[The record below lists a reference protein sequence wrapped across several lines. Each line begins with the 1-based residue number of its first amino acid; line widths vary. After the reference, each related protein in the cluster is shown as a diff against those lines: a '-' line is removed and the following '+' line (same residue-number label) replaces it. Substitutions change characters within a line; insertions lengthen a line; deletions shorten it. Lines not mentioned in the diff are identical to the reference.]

1 MSVLKFI
8 EENILVLD
16 GASGTQMQ
24 KMGMPEGVCP
34 EAWAIENEDI
44 LRKIQREYVDAGSN
58 VVYTFT
64 FGANRFKLDEYGLD
78 HKVVEMNKKL
88 AKISKEAVGDKAYV
102 AGDLAP
108 TGQYI
113 EPLGVISFEDMIDNY
128 KEQVKGLLEGGVDF
142 FVIETMMDI
151 QEARAALIAVKESCN
166 LSVFVSMT
174 FQENHR
180 TLTGTDPVTAL
191 VTLQSLGADA
201 VGCNCSTGPEDMAK
215 IIKEMKPYAKVPLL
229 AKPNAGLPKL
239 INGKTVFDM
248 GSDEFSSYVDV
259 LVEAGANI
267 IGGCCGTTPVYIS
280 KIADKVKNIKVNN
293 VNEENERNKPNNC
306 SKSIITSIRDYVE
319 ISFNK
324 PLTIVG
330 ERINPTGKKQMQKQ
344 LKENNLEIVKNM
356 ALDQK
361 IKGAHILDINV
372 GMNGIDEKDT
382 MINVVK
388 ELSMIGELPLCID
401 SSKPEVIE
409 AALRIYP
416 GRALVNSISLEEEK
430 ISKLLPIAKKYGAMF
445 VLLPLSDS
453 GLPKNIEHKHDIIK
467 QIYNK
472 ALQLGFYKEDIV
484 VDGLVMTVSSKQE
497 GAMETLRT
505 IEWCTN
511 ELKVKTI
518 VGLSNVSFGLPQRK
532 YVNAAFLAM
541 AMGKGL
547 TMAIANPSEEL
558 LMSMKFASDVLVN
571 KDISSKEY
579 VKRFGN
585 QEEIREENKSGNKEG
600 NKPQD
605 ERKNN
610 GIYEAIIKGNK
621 DHIVELIKEKID
633 KGVLCDRIVEEM
645 MIPAITKVGDL
656 FEKQIYFLPQLIL
669 SAETMKKGFDYLEPL
684 LQEQKTNSKAKDKVI
699 LATVKGDIHD
709 IGKNIVGLMLK
720 NHGFEVIDLGKD
732 VSKEQI
738 CGSIKET
745 GAKIIGLSALMTTT
759 MVYMKEIIECIKQN
773 GLDVKVIIGGAVIT
787 ENYAKE
793 IGADGYS
800 KDANEAVKVVKSILS
815 DS

>member
-1 MSVLKFI
+1 MNILKFI
-8 EENILVLD
+8 GENILVLD

-34 EAWAIENEDI
+34 EKWAIENNEI
-44 LRKIQREYVDAGSN
+44 LKKIQREYVEAGSN

-64 FGANRFKLDEYGLD
+64 FGANKFKLDEYGLGD
-78 HKVVEMNKKL
+78 KVVEINKKL
-88 AKISKEAVGDKAYV
+88 AEISKEAVGNKAYV

-108 TGQYI
+108 TGHYI
-113 EPLGVISFEDMIDNY
+113 EPLGEISFEDMINNY
-128 KEQVKGLLEGGVDF
+128 KQQVKGLLEGGVDF

-151 QEARAALIAVKESCN
+151 QEARAALIAVKESCD

-201 VGCNCSTGPEDMAK
+201 VGCNCSSGPEGMVK

-248 GSDEFSSYVDV
+248 GPDEFGSYVDV
-259 LVEAGANI
+259 LVEAGVNI

-280 KIADKVKNIKVNN
+280 KIADKVKDIKVKKA
-293 VNEENERNKPNNC
+293 NKINNC
-306 SKSIITSIRDYVE
+306 SRSIITSIRDYVE
-319 ISFNK
+319 IEFNK

-344 LKENNLEIVKNM
+344 LKEENLEIIKNM

-372 GMNGIDEKDT
+372 GMNGIDEKTT
-382 MINVVK
+382 MVNVVK
-388 ELSMIGELPLCID
+388 ELSMIGEMPLCID
-401 SSKPEVIE
+401 SSKPKVIE

-430 ISKLLPIAKKYGAMF
+430 ISELLPIAKKYGAMF
-445 VLLPLSDS
+445 VLLPLSDD

-472 ALQLGFYKEDIV
+472 ALQLGFDKEDIV

-497 GAMETLRT
+497 GAMETLQT

-547 TMAIANPSEEL
+547 TMAIANPSDEL
-558 LMSMKFASDVLVN
+558 LMNMKFASDVLVN

-585 QEEIREENKSGNKEG
+585 QEKIIEEDKSENKEG
-600 NKPQD
+600 NNLEDKSKDKQ
-605 ERKNN
+605 ENN
-610 GIYEAIIKGNK
+610 IIYDAIIKGNK
-621 DHIVELIKEKID
+621 DKIVELIKGEIE
-633 KGVLCDRIVEEM
+633 KGVLCNRIVEEM

-656 FEKQIYFLPQLIL
+656 FEKGIYFLPQLIL

-684 LQEQKTNSKAKDKVI
+684 LQEQKINSKAKDKVI

-732 VSKEQI
+732 VSKELI
-738 CGSIKET
+738 CDSIKET

-759 MVYMKEIIECIKQN
+759 MVYMKEIIECVKQN
-773 GLDVKVIIGGAVIT
+773 RLDVKVIIGGAVIT
-787 ENYAKE
+787 ESYAKE

-800 KDANEAVKVVKSILS
+800 KDANEAVKVVKAILS
-815 DS
+815 DR